1 MIYAIGLGT
10 PIKKAFRDKARSTN
24 LRQVISEL
32 PMSPEVSKMDAL
44 VLCSKD
50 LSGLNGKSLRP
61 ALEHRHPDICVIYLY
76 TKSEDAGLVDIDG
89 VHVEK
94 VDKYKPDIIEA
105 AVNKFLEGDIATRVV
120 EVKSKD
126 TIESESPLA
135 GFFSKKK
142 QPKVDE
148 KSDQDTTVKEVAA
161 AVQQPELNM
170 PEEIFIPQQDDHAQ
184 FLQALQAQGGTQQQA
199 QAQDNQ
205 AGMQA
210 QSSSTAQF
218 NQQGQPTVQAQAGMQ
233 TQQFGQQPQAGMQ
246 TQQST
251 NQFGQPNSVA
261 QESVQPQAQPQQ
273 SYIKVEKTP
282 KRYIEDYMDHNTLVQ
297 KLSMETAVK
306 EAFATSNEIVG
317 LASNLALKDDEIRT
331 IFQDKRLSTE
341 ERIRRISEI
350 GIIRAEYKGEYNR
363 IIVSKINSIINTCTV
378 NLTELVDDKID
389 KVNQSIAE
397 LYAAK
402 DMMED
407 TRVLTDLQQRVIKTE
422 YELMEAIAAL
432 VKTYTAMDDLVVD
445 EIKSLATGLPS
456 ENEFIN
462 NMLAGGQVGLFTPS
476 NTSTLATE
484 LMKSLQENRIT
495 MSSVEDRVNEV
506 LKCLRNL
513 FKSYKDI
520 VEYQDNM
527 IKMLKAHRVEDYVI
541 CDTMLK
547 SCLRL
552 YVGTQ
557 DTGLTST
564 TLTWC
569 GILSRRHNTLVV
581 DLTGHNKFRRYGVEP
596 ILLENFLSNPVKE
609 DLVFVESS
617 KLSTEDLYEALDKLK
632 MQVHYYPFINIILDA
647 EDKDNINALAEEA
660 LSVTYITDCSE
671 KSIEA
676 IKESNHS
683 LTVENVARKLVTI
696 DTPINPLEIMKLLDI
711 DFTNT
716 KVIPI
721 PNLTEM
727 RRCALM
733 HTKPYES
740 SEVVR
745 IFEEAFR

>member
-44 VLCSKD
+44 VLCAKD
-50 LSGLNGKSLRP
+50 LSGLNGKSLCP
-61 ALEHRHPDICVIYLY
+61 ALEHKHPDICVIYLY

-142 QPKVDE
+142 QPKVE
-148 KSDQDTTVKEVAA
+148 EESDQDMVMNEVAA
-161 AVQQPELNM
+161 TVQHPELNM
-170 PEEIFIPQQDDHAQ
+170 PEEIFIPQQDDHTISNSGEQPKADMEQQTKNQFSQIDSMAQ
-184 FLQALQAQGGTQQQA
+184 EGL
-199 QAQDNQ
+199 
-205 AGMQA
+205 
-210 QSSSTAQF
+210 QSS
-218 NQQGQPTVQAQAGMQ
+218 
-233 TQQFGQQPQAGMQ
+233 
-246 TQQST
+246 
-251 NQFGQPNSVA
+251 
-261 QESVQPQAQPQQ
+261 
-273 SYIKVEKTP
+273 IKVEKTT

-297 KLSMETAVK
+297 KLSRETAVK

-317 LASNLALKDDEIRT
+317 LASNLALKDDEIRSV
-331 IFQDKRLSTE
+331 FQDKRLSPE

-363 IIVSKINSIINTCTV
+363 IIVSKINNIINTCTV
-378 NLTELVDDKID
+378 NLTELVDEKID

-462 NMLAGGQVGLFTPS
+462 TMLAGGQVGLFTPS
-476 NTSTLATE
+476 NTSTLAAE

-495 MSSVEDRVNEV
+495 MSSVEERVNGV
-506 LKCLRNL
+506 LECLRNL

-596 ILLENFLSNPVKE
+596 ILLENFLANPVKK

-617 KLSTEDLYEALDKLK
+617 KLSTEDLYEALDTLK

-696 DTPINPLEIMKLLDI
+696 DTPINPLEIMKLLEI

>member
-148 KSDQDTTVKEVAA
+148 KSDQDTTAKEVAA

-184 FLQALQAQGGTQQQA
+184 FLQALQAQGGTQQQV
-199 QAQDNQ
+199 QAQDQSNTVVQSQPNVQSQANQ
-205 AGMQA
+205 AGVQT
-210 QSSSTAQF
+210 QQF
-218 NQQGQPTVQAQAGMQ
+218 VQAQAGMQ
-233 TQQFGQQPQAGMQ
+233 TQQ
-246 TQQST
+246 
-251 NQFGQPNSVA
+251 
-261 QESVQPQAQPQQ
+261 SVQPQFDQQPQPQYQQQQIQPQ
-273 SYIKVEKTP
+273 SQFQQSSIKVEKTP

-581 DLTGHNKFRRYGVEP
+581 DLTGHNKFRRYGIEP

>member
-126 TIESESPLA
+126 TIASESPLA

-142 QPKVDE
+142 QPKVE
-148 KSDQDTTVKEVAA
+148 EESDKDTTVKEVAA
-161 AVQQPELNM
+161 AVKQPELNM
-170 PEEIFIPQQDDHAQ
+170 PEEIFIPQQDDHDQ
-184 FLQALQAQGGTQQQA
+184 FLQALQAQGGTHQQAQSQQGIQTQQQQA
-199 QAQDNQ
+199 QSQANQ
-205 AGMQA
+205 PG
-210 QSSSTAQF
+210 
-218 NQQGQPTVQAQAGMQ
+218 VQAQ
-233 TQQFGQQPQAGMQ
+233 QFVQGQASMQ

-251 NQFGQPNSVA
+251 DQFAQQPQTQYEQVA
-261 QESVQPQAQPQQ
+261 QSGVQPQAQSQQ
-273 SYIKVEKTP
+273 SSIKVEKTP

>member
-126 TIESESPLA
+126 TIASESPLA

-170 PEEIFIPQQDDHAQ
+170 PEEIFIPQQDDHDQ

-199 QAQDNQ
+199 QSQQ
-205 AGMQA
+205 GIQTQQQQA
-210 QSSSTAQF
+210 QSQA
-218 NQQGQPTVQAQAGMQ
+218 NQPGVQGQQFVQDQASMQ
-233 TQQFGQQPQAGMQ
+233 
-246 TQQST
+246 QQST
-251 NQFGQPNSVA
+251 NQFGQQPQVQTQYEQVA
-261 QESVQPQAQPQQ
+261 QSGVQPQAQFQQ
-273 SYIKVEKTP
+273 SPIKVEKTP

-331 IFQDKRLSTE
+331 VFQDKRLSTE